1 MIHPLI
7 RYTNRGI
14 PVLSR
19 KQIDAI
25 AEEYLNDFRPDYLK
39 DPQPVDVDKFAVEYL
54 NYRQDIQYLSNSG
67 IYLGMFVFSDTDLVE
82 VYDSQKD
89 EAKYVSEK
97 ADTIMIDR
105 TLLERGQEGRYRFT
119 MGHEI
124 AHGLFH
130 RPQTDPYQ
138 EYLKLFHGS
147 EDGSREMIFRCS
159 MPQDRLESDPE
170 MRWTDEQW
178 KEWQADAF
186 SSSLLMPK
194 MMVGQ
199 VAKEHNIDQKSIYA
213 RENLIT
219 DVARTFDVTP
229 TAARVRLSTLGIL
242 MPLDK
247 KSEVSKPNDPDIVR
261 RMRRKAQERAKMRKA
276 EDTVFDKRD
285 EDLWNNVEGTDKAR
299 RRKKR

>member
-1 MIHPLI
+1 
-7 RYTNRGI
+7 
-14 PVLSR
+14 
-19 KQIDAI
+19 
-25 AEEYLNDFRPDYLK
+25 
-39 DPQPVDVDKFAVEYL
+39 
-54 NYRQDIQYLSNSG
+54 
-67 IYLGMFVFSDTDLVE
+67 
-82 VYDSQKD
+82 
-89 EAKYVSEK
+89 
-97 ADTIMIDR
+97 
-105 TLLERGQEGRYRFT
+105 